1 MLIAFWKILVK
12 VIFDLIVMMA
22 IVYGVVAACMG
33 SQIYDIIR
41 YIGGN

>member
-1 MLIAFWKILVK
+1 MINAFFNLAVK

-33 SQIYDIIR
+33 SQIYEIINKL
-41 YIGGN
+41 Y